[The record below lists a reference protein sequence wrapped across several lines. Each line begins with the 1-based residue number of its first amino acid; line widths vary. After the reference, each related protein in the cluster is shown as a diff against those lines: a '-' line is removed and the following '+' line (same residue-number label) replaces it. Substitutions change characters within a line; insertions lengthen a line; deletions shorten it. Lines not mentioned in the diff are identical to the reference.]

1 MTNAAPDNSGL
12 ARALSL
18 HRAGRAAEA
27 EAAYRALL
35 AADPDKSDGWYLLA
49 ILLNENRRIEE
60 AAAAIDEAATRA
72 PKEPLVRFTQ
82 GSIALACGR
91 IDDAIAAFE
100 TALACNPQFAE
111 AATNLGLA
119 LARAGRIADAE
130 AAHRRSLAIRPGYSL
145 AYYNLGQLLHRNG
158 RVPEAAACYRAAL
171 AAEPGNLPAQFNLAA
186 ALRQNGE
193 TQAAE
198 VEYRRAIA
206 LAPAHGEG
214 WLGLGLAQKDR
225 GEFDAAIG
233 SFEESLRRNPTAPE
247 AHLNLSLAL
256 LSLGRFAE
264 AWPHYEQRWNAIP
277 LVNHRRRFDRPAWDG
292 APLGQRR
299 LLIHAEQGFGDTI
312 QFIHLLRELDADP
325 TQLIVEMPA
334 LLMPLLQPF
343 GRYATLVASGTTLP
357 PFDCHAALLD
367 LPRLIGLTVDRIR
380 PMTGVLTEDP
390 ARVSLWRERLAGPG
404 KLFALVW
411 RGGEMNPENG
421 KRSIDPAALAPLFE
435 RTDLRFVSLQKNEPV
450 PHPSV
455 IDPVRLAGPAGFDP
469 RGAAFLDSTAILSVA
484 DCVVT
489 VDTALA
495 HVAGALGRPG
505 HLMLPFVCDWRWLTA
520 RSDTPWYPSL
530 TLMRQT
536 ASDDWRGVIERL
548 VPMLTPGRPA

>member
-1 MTNAAPDNSGL
+1 VTNAAPDNDGL

-35 AADPDKSDGWYLLA
+35 AADPDRSDGWYLLA
-49 ILLNENRRIEE
+49 ILLNENRRMEE
-60 AAAAIDEAATRA
+60 AAAAIDAAASRA
-72 PKEPLVRFTQ
+72 PGEPLVRFTQ
-82 GSIALACGR
+82 GSIALGCGR
-91 IDDAIAAFE
+91 IDDAIAALE
-100 TALACNPQFAE
+100 AALACNPQFAE

-119 LARAGRIADAE
+119 LARAGRVADAE

-145 AYYNLGQLLHRNG
+145 GLYNLGQLLHCNG
-158 RVPEAAACYRAAL
+158 RAPEAIDCYRAAL
-171 AAEPGNLPAQFNLAA
+171 AAEPGSLPAQFNLAA

-206 LAPAHGEG
+206 LAPANSEG

-225 GEFDAAIG
+225 GELDAAIG

-264 AWPHYEQRWNAIP
+264 AWPHYEQRWNAVP
-277 LVNHRRRFDRPAWDG
+277 LVNHRRHFDRPAWDG
-292 APLGQRR
+292 APLGRR
-299 LLIHAEQGFGDTI
+299 TLLIHAEQGLGDTI

-325 TQLIVEMPA
+325 AQLIVEMPA
-334 LLMPLLQPF
+334 LLLPLLQPF
-343 GRYATLVASGTTLP
+343 NRYATLVAAGTTLP
-357 PFDCHAALLD
+357 SFDCHAPLLD

-380 PMTGVLTEDP
+380 PMTGVLEADP
-390 ARVSLWRERLAGPG
+390 ARVSRWRERLAGQG
-404 KLFALVW
+404 KLVALVW

-421 KRSIDPAALAPLFE
+421 RRSIDPALLAPLFE
-435 RTDLRFVSLQKNEPV
+435 RHDLRFVSLQKNEPV

-455 IDPVRLAGPAGFDP
+455 IDPSQIAGPAGFDP
-469 RGAAFLDSTAILSVA
+469 KGAAFLDSAAILSVA
-484 DCVVT
+484 DHIVT

-505 HLMLPFVCDWRWLTA
+505 HVLLPFVCDWRWLTA
-520 RSDTPWYPSL
+520 RSDTPWYPPL
-530 TLMRQT
+530 TLMRQA
-536 ASDDWRGVIERL
+536 ASDDWRSVVERL
-548 VPMLTPGRPA
+548 IPALTSGRTA